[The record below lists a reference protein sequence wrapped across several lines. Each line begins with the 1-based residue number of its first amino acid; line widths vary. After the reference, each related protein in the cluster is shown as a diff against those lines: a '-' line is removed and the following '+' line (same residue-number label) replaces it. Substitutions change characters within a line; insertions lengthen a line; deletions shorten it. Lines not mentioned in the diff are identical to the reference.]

1 MNAGFTVCI
10 LSHFL
15 AIYEHHNWPPT
26 GLDAAAWGL
35 SRQFCL
41 RARLGGGGSLGCPL
55 DDVYI
60 HQVPSKKYFTLI
72 LKSLNITI
80 KSA

>member
-1 MNAGFTVCI
+1 MDAGFAVCI

-15 AIYEHHNWPPT
+15 AIYGHHNWPLA

-41 RARLGGGGSLGCPL
+41 RPRLGGGGSLGWFL
-55 DDVYI
+55 DGVYI
-60 HQVPSKKYFTLI
+60 HQVPSDKFFLI
-72 LKSLNITI
+72 
-80 KSA
+80 